1 MHHFHRRIQT
11 LWTNKTL
18 TSQDWGN
25 GVDFTSVCSSEFWR
39 CAGWRR
45 RRAVG
50 GEVADLEGEEA
61 DPQPPTLAAP
71 TESKKTK
78 EEEHHIHEAREETKR
93 AHGEADPTVTN
104 GDKA

>member
-1 MHHFHRRIQT
+1 
-11 LWTNKTL
+11 LGW
-18 TSQDWGN
+18 
-25 GVDFTSVCSSEFWR
+25 SSELSR
-39 CAGWRR
+39 CPERR
-45 RRAVG
+45 GRRATS
-50 GEVADLEGEEA
+50 GEVPDLEGEEA
-61 DPQPPTLAAP
+61 DPQPPALAAP